1 MQATV
6 SFHCLKW
13 ASVKPEF
20 KQREQGSNIDVNYE
34 APLLADLNFFF
45 MKKKVH
51 LAIKK
56 AKNIFYHALRV
67 SSKKNKKPIVNLCQS
82 LVCCINRI

>member
-20 KQREQGSNIDVNYE
+20 KQREQGSNIDVNYK

-45 MKKKVH
+45 MKKSSSSYKE
-51 LAIKK
+51 
-56 AKNIFYHALRV
+56 
-67 SSKKNKKPIVNLCQS
+67 SKKYLLSNLES
-82 LVCCINRI
+82 

>member
-45 MKKKVH
+45 MKKVH

-56 AKNIFYHALRV
+56 AKNIFYQTLRV
-67 SSKKNKKPIVNLCQS
+67 SSKKNKKTYSKFTPIIGVLYK
-82 LVCCINRI
+82 